1 MCLNKR
7 PPPKKPAPPCF
18 GHLLFRPPIH
28 GRRLNI
34 PAPPPGKLRIPM
46 VVVKMIVRRLRDDDG
61 VGDQNVVDS
70 DVDNNCDQ
78 CGEHHDRENH
88 GVVQAPFIMVAIAV
102 AAQWCEGNKN
112 YNTATIARQRTG
124 RSEEK
129 CGGGRKNGE
138 HRSCMQRGGMRSD
151 SCALNDQFPCQKW
164 RYKMRLNNPAP
175 PWLRSRGTA
184 LINRPPPPSEKA
196 P

>member
-1 MCLNKR
+1 
-7 PPPKKPAPPCF
+7 
-18 GHLLFRPPIH
+18 
-28 GRRLNI
+28 
-34 PAPPPGKLRIPM
+34 
-46 VVVKMIVRRLRDDDG
+46 MIVRRLRDDDG

-129 CGGGRKNGE
+129 CGGGRRNGE
-138 HRSCMQRGGMRSD
+138 HRSCMQRGGENWKGCDGVKDSGTNGVSRNGKYVLGKVGTGGKKWEGVGACCRVRFCMRMPILFVRRFVD
-151 SCALNDQFPCQKW
+151 CCIKRKL
-164 RYKMRLNNPAP
+164 
-175 PWLRSRGTA
+175 
-184 LINRPPPPSEKA
+184 
-196 P
+196 